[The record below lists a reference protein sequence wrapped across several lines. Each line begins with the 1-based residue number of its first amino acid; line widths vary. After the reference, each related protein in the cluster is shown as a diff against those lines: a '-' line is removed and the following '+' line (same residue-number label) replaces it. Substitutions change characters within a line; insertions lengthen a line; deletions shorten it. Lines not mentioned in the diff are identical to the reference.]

1 MKDRKWSNP
10 PSHVYQGMERMRG
23 HACHCE
29 SKPVHQNG
37 CLTLEKMLYSIYRSV
52 YLGRKCTSG
61 ENGVGR
67 GRKKE
72 GERGREGRREGE
84 RDYLERNVIK
94 HFLLIIVV
102 V

>member
-1 MKDRKWSNP
+1 
-10 PSHVYQGMERMRG
+10 
-23 HACHCE
+23 
-29 SKPVHQNG
+29 
-37 CLTLEKMLYSIYRSV
+37 MLYSIYRSV
-52 YLGRKCTSG
+52 YLGRKFTSG

-67 GRKKE
+67 GRKK
-72 GERGREGRREGE
+72 GEREGGRDGRREGRREGE